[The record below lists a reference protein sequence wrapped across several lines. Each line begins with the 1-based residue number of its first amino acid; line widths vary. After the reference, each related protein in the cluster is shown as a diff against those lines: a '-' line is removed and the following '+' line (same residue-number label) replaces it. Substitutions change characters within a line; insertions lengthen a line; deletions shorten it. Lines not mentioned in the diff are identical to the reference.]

1 LKGFDISI
9 ARQLTLLVLG
19 GALLAVSPWLQ
30 AGPREDLKELRDRIE
45 SLQKQLSE
53 SEETRAEAAEALNQ
67 SERAIGQTLRKL
79 DELVSRRR
87 QASAAVSKLQGQA
100 NAVQEE
106 IASEQAALGKLL
118 YRQYVGGQS
127 DVLKLV
133 LNRQD
138 PNEIARQ
145 FRYLRY
151 VSIARSELLAG
162 LRSHLAQLEALSEET
177 RRKGNELRA
186 LQAEETR
193 QMRRL
198 ESEKSQ
204 HESVYVQVSS
214 AIAKDRKQL
223 STLKQ
228 DEKRLTQLMQRL
240 AAKSARKKSGRKA
253 AIGVPPDFDPD
264 TGSGPFRMLKGRL
277 PLPVIGELVN
287 RFGTPREDSGMSWKG
302 LFIAAKSGQEVKAIA
317 GGKVVY
323 SDWLRGFG
331 HLLILDHG
339 DGYMSLYG
347 NNARLL
353 KRTGEDTRAGD
364 SIAAAGNSGGNLDSG
379 LYFELRYQGKP
390 FDPLAWISQN

>member
-1 LKGFDISI
+1 M
-9 ARQLTLLVLG
+9 LVLG
-19 GALLAVSPWLQ
+19 GALLAASPWLQ

-45 SLQKQLSE
+45 SLQRQLSE

-100 NAVQEE
+100 GAVQEA

-151 VSIARSELLAG
+151 VSQARTELLAG

-177 RRKGNELRA
+177 RRKGNELRT

-204 HESVYVQVSS
+204 HESVYAQVSS
-214 AIAKDRKQL
+214 TIAQDRKQL

-228 DEKRLTQLMQRL
+228 DEKRLTQLIQRL
-240 AAKSARKKSGRKA
+240 AAKSARKKSGRKPA
-253 AIGVPPDFDPD
+253 NEAPPDFDPD
-264 TGSGPFRMLKGRL
+264 AGSGPFRTLKGRL
-277 PLPVIGELVN
+277 SLPLVGELVN
-287 RFGTPREDSGMSWKG
+287 RFGAPREDSGMSWKG
-302 LFIAAKSGQEVKAIA
+302 LFIAAKSGQEVKAVA

-347 NNARLL
+347 NNAKLL

-364 SIAAAGNSGGNLDSG
+364 TIAAAGNSGGNLDSG
-379 LYFELRYQGKP
+379 LYFELRYQGRP
-390 FDPLAWISQN
+390 FDPLAWTSQK